1 MNFLDLINDIDSDN
15 LNDESRDRFLDR
27 KQALGKLSNFSK
39 KLAVSAL
46 PLGAFAAFGK
56 PAQAQ
61 STDELVNTLN
71 FALTLEYLE
80 AEYYQ
85 MGIDSGIVDSYG
97 KIGGA
102 SAYAHGD
109 TFRAIADHEA
119 DHVAFLTEV
128 IGNVLGGEPVEK
140 PNFDFTAG
148 GNFDPFNDG
157 AQFLALAQAFEDTG
171 VRAYKGQAGAVM
183 GNDLVLTRALQIHSV
198 EARHASRVREI
209 RGLTGWISGGPS
221 DQQLPSAAQTVYEG
235 NTPETNTTQVVDVN
249 ATLSGD
255 GDVDS
260 GDIAEAWDEPL
271 TMDEV
276 NTIAGLFI
284 ESEG

>member
-1 MNFLDLINDIDSDN
+1 MNFLDLINDVDADK
-15 LNDESRDRFLDR
+15 LNGESKDKFLSR

-39 KLAVSAL
+39 KLAVTAL
-46 PLGAFAAFGK
+46 PLGAFAAFSK

-61 STDELVNTLN
+61 STDQLVDTLN

-85 MGIDSGIVDSYG
+85 KGIDSGIVDSYG
-97 KIGGA
+97 KVGGV
-102 SAYAHGD
+102 SAQAHGD
-109 TFRAIADHEA
+109 TFREIADHEA

-128 IGNVLGGEPVEK
+128 IGNVLGGEPAQK
-140 PNFDFTAG
+140 PTFDFTVDGA
-148 GNFDPFNDG
+148 FDPFNNN

-198 EARHASRVREI
+198 EARHASRVREL
-209 RGLTGWISGGPS
+209 RGLKGWITGDSTEQS
-221 DQQLPSAAQTVYEG
+221 LPEAAQAVYEG
-235 NTPETNTTQVVDVN
+235 ETPETNTTQVVDVS

-255 GDVDS
+255 GDVDNT
-260 GDIAEAWDEPL
+260 DIAAAWDEFL
-271 TMDEV
+271 TKDEV
-276 NTIAGLFI
+276 LAIASLFI
-284 ESEG
+284 VEE